1 MRTYMLWHTHDAREC
16 PVAFAAWNG
25 FDSPLRHL
33 PVLASCDSASS
44 ASGGHCVW
52 WTVRADDESLALAQ
66 LPGYVA
72 KRSVVVE
79 VREVLVP

>member
-1 MRTYMLWHTHDAREC
+1 MRTYLLCHTHVACEC

-25 FDSPLRHL
+25 FESPLRQR
-33 PVLASCDSASS
+33 PVLASCESTNAG
-44 ASGGHCVW
+44 SGVHCQW
-52 WTVRADDESLALAQ
+52 WTVEADDDSVALAQ

-72 KRSVVVE
+72 RRTVAFE